1 MNCIHLGTLFS
12 QVLNDNE
19 CNNNSLIILMMK
31 CSLISEKLSAFN
43 PKLVLK

>member
-19 CNNNSLIILMMK
+19 CNNNSLINTDD
-31 CSLISEKLSAFN
+31 EVFTDF
-43 PKLVLK
+43 